1 MLIIAVKFLYLL
13 SIVVWIGSIIFFSFL
28 AAPSIFKVLPR
39 ETAGE
44 VVGDIFPKYWMVGYA
59 ASLLALSTLLI
70 DSMSTHTSPFA
81 EIAILVAMSILGF
94 YAGLVIGAKARDIK
108 ADIKKAE
115 ASEVELLRR
124 AFKRVHAVSA
134 ILNMLVLC
142 LGLVLIYFTAL
153 RLV

>member
-1 MLIIAVKFLYLL
+1 MLIVFKFLYLL

-70 DSMSTHTSPFA
+70 DAMLNHTSPFV
-81 EIAILVAMSILGF
+81 EIAILVAMSLLGF
-94 YAGLVIGAKARDIK
+94 YAGLVIGPKARDIK
-108 ADIKKAE
+108 AEIKKE
-115 ASEVELLRR
+115 DGGEVEPLRR

-134 ILNMLVLC
+134 ALNMLVLV
-142 LGLVLIYFTAL
+142 LGLTLIYFTAL
-153 RLV
+153 RLA